1 VGVLVGF
8 QTRRGLRFQSNP
20 ALYSPKAMGASE
32 EEGRSLSRREKR
44 SSLEKE
50 GAGTEGGCRGAMALS
65 LKKKSDQ

>member
-1 VGVLVGF
+1 
-8 QTRRGLRFQSNP
+8 
-20 ALYSPKAMGASE
+20 MGASE